1 MMVATVLSL
10 LGVTLLTVPSPTET
24 HRRATI
30 FYSAETH
37 GVLEPCGCTSDP
49 LGDFARAS
57 GLVRAAAG
65 RGKNALLVDA
75 GGLSYAGGTLS
86 AKQRPAAKLRAEFLA
101 REIVRLPFGGAA
113 LGDTDLAAGVGQVK
127 PRRLA
132 VNLDGA
138 SFVEPSR
145 IVEVGG
151 IKIGV
156 LGIADPAVAR
166 TAGLTAREPEP
177 AARAEVVRLRQ
188 AGAEI
193 VILLAPVERPVARG
207 LARTS
212 GADFVVVGKSVGR
225 GMDRAEQV
233 GDAFVVAPADE
244 LQYLGRLDIVLRGH
258 GPRADGERLIDAGG
272 PAQAKQRLAELA
284 RTLARLDSGSR
295 ALAEGRE
302 RRPVVR
308 GGARLASARR
318 CGPSRP
324 ASPAATGGLRPRAR
338 TSPSTLVPVR
348 RTLPRDPALAAS
360 LRKLDRAVGA
370 ANLATAEPP
379 PPPEPGRAFFVGDDK
394 CVSCHKSAARAW
406 QRTRHA
412 HAWKTLV
419 EVGKEAHDECVSC
432 HVTGYGEVGGS
443 SLGHTRGL
451 ARRAVRGLSPAELDP
466 RREEGQGIAV
476 RGQPRDA
483 GVGVRALPQRE
494 ALRHFPVRGVPARRL
509 GSRARRGPPRQDRAG
524 TDGPRA
530 PARRR
535 RGRGARQEAVMACP
549 PRRW

>member
-10 LGVTLLTVPSPTET
+10 LGVTLLTAPSPTKT
-24 HRRATI
+24 QRRATI

-65 RGKNALLVDA
+65 RGKNVLLVDA

-86 AKQRPAAKLRAEFLA
+86 AKQQPAAKLRAEFLS

-113 LGDTDLAAGVGQVK
+113 LGDTDLAAGVAQVK

-132 VNLDGA
+132 INLDGA
-138 SFVEPSR
+138 SLVEPSR

-166 TAGLTAREPEP
+166 TAGLAAREAEP

-193 VILLAPVERPVARG
+193 VVLLAPVERPVARG

-212 GADFVVVGKSVGR
+212 SADFVVVGKNVGK

-244 LQYLGRLDIVLRGH
+244 LQYLGRLDIVLRGQ
-258 GPRADGERLIDAGG
+258 GPRAVGQRLVDAGG

-284 RTLARLDSGSR
+284 RTLARLD
-295 ALAEGRE
+295 ADLARWQKDTSADPSFVAGKARE
-302 RRPVVR
+302 REALRAEQ
-308 GGARLASARR
+308 ARLA
-318 CGPSRP
+318 GGDWRP
-324 ASPAATGGLRPRAR
+324 PATGSYF
-338 TSPSTLVPVR
+338 TSTLVPIR

-360 LRKLDRAVGA
+360 LRKLDRSIGA
-370 ANLATAEPP
+370 TNLAMAEPP
-379 PPPEPGRAFFVGDDK
+379 PPPEPGRPFFVGGAK

-412 HAWKTLV
+412 HAWRTLV
-419 EVGKEAHDECVSC
+419 AIGKEAHDECVSC

-451 ARRAVRGLSPAELDP
+451 EDVQCEACHQPNSIHVEKKGKESPYAGSLGTPESVCVRCHNENHSDTFQYDAYLRDALGPGHGEALLDKLGPGTTGRELRRAAAAAAGLGKK
-466 RREEGQGIAV
+466 R
-476 RGQPRDA
+476 
-483 GVGVRALPQRE
+483 
-494 ALRHFPVRGVPARRL
+494 
-509 GSRARRGPPRQDRAG
+509 
-524 TDGPRA
+524 
-530 PARRR
+530 
-535 RGRGARQEAVMACP
+535 
-549 PRRW
+549 

>member
-10 LGVTLLTVPSPTET
+10 LGVTLLTAPSLTQT
-24 HRRATI
+24 QRRATV

-75 GGLSYAGGTLS
+75 GGLSYAGGALS
-86 AKQRPAAKLRAEFLA
+86 AKQQPAAKLRAEFLS

-156 LGIADPAVAR
+156 LGIADRAVAR

-193 VILLAPVERPVARG
+193 VVLLAPVERPVARG

-212 GADFVVVGKSVGR
+212 GADFVVAGKNVGK

-258 GPRADGERLIDAGG
+258 GPRAAGERLVDAGG

-284 RTLARLDSGSR
+284 RTLARLEAD
-295 ALAEGRE
+295 LARWQKDASADPSFVAGKLRE
-302 RRPVVR
+302 RETLRAEQ
-308 GGARLASARR
+308 ARLAD
-318 CGPSRP
+318 GDWRP
-324 ASPAATGGLRPRAR
+324 PATGSYF
-338 TSPSTLVPVR
+338 TNTLVPVR

-419 EVGKEAHDECVSC
+419 EVGKEAHDDCVSC

-451 ARRAVRGLSPAELDP
+451 EDVQCEACHQPNSIHVEKQR
-466 RREEGQGIAV
+466 QGIAV

-494 ALRHFPVRGVPARRL
+494 ALRHLPVRAVPARRAWA
-509 GSRARRGPPRQDRAG
+509 RARRGPPRQAGPG

-535 RGRGARQEAVMACP
+535 RRGGARQEAVMAWP